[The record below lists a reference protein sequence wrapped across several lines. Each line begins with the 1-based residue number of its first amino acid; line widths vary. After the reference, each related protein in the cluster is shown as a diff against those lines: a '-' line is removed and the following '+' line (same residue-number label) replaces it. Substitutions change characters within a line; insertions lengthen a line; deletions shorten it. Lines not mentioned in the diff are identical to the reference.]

1 MSNTF
6 NTQALA
12 GQRVLVTGDVAEQR
26 TILDA
31 AEWNEVKHLLAHTVA
46 DEVFN
51 AAVEEFFAPLVEV
64 AEAAAQELQATLPK
78 PDEAFTIVIDEGA
91 AGTEAVEPVVIN
103 LGRDAAILRMIEEG
117 QTDRLIWVGD
127 TIEILAS

>member
-12 GQRVLVTGDVAEQR
+12 GQRVLVTGDTDEQR

-31 AEWNEVKHLLAHTVA
+31 TEWNEVKHLLAHTVA
-46 DEVFN
+46 DDVFN

-64 AEAAAQELQATLPK
+64 AEAAAQGLQATLPK
-78 PDEAFTIVIDEGA
+78 PDEAFTIVLDEGA